1 MRVSRF
7 GPVQKRRKVG
17 QHVQR
22 FLQCSGMKISKGYI
36 YVYCTCESQQ
46 LQVVWGEQRKPSVD
60 KGLRVTFT
68 KQTTIRFCAFYTK
81 VILLLSFTFT
91 FYFFNY
97 K

>member
-36 YVYCTCESQQ
+36 KVYCTCESQQ
-46 LQVVWGEQRKPSVD
+46 LLVVWGEQRKPSVD
-60 KGLRVTFT
+60 RGLRVTFT
-68 KQTTIRFCAFYTK
+68 NKRP
-81 VILLLSFTFT
+81 
-91 FYFFNY
+91 
-97 K
+97 